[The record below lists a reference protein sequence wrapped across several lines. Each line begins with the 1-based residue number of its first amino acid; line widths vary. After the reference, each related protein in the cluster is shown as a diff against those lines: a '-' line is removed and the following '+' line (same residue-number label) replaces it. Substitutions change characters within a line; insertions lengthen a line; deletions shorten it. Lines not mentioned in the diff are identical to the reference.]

1 MHSRLH
7 QLLFILLTGQAL
19 AQAPA
24 PPPPAAGAAGTNPN
38 GYLLLRLKFALQLNR
53 ENMLQAAEPLTRSS
67 DAPLA
72 ATMVREA
79 FVQRFIT
86 GTGGV
91 LPFFRTAESMFH
103 PFGSDRA
110 QLSALIV
117 NGGTLPASHEDAAFR
132 TQVKQWLPAQA
143 VQATLLPGLE
153 PKSTGTGVAARYEFL
168 RALSSGADAQ
178 LVETNY
184 TTRYWNTAS
193 AGDART
199 YHKELGASLAAARR
213 LISTRLFSLGVSEWQ
228 DAGDAL
234 VPLAEIG
241 AGNAAFFTKAARET
255 REHADQRNSRSAWAL
270 ETLGEHLSISA
281 VKDGLQP
288 AQEVPWFVWLH
299 GNVPAL
305 RQRWLKESGIAR
317 DMFDTLERFSA
328 DHFGQM
334 YTLAKTHYYPLKPL
348 EETVFTRLLQ
358 PAAALRDSLKAR
370 AVLDDTTSGT
380 WIPAHR
386 ETIALNNLAA
396 GTGHQPA
403 YESASLQRLDFADAV
418 YRNLISPRS
427 AKISEINTH
436 IGSSLLDRLLREHLR
451 LYREV
456 EANEDAVE
464 KSLQR
469 MDPLIQHLRACARP
483 NVDMRNCAPLRSLL
497 EDLQQGVNEV
507 MDQLTPGATP
517 GTERKALVNK
527 FTLRFKRAIRLQ
539 GALSSL
545 VPEPK
550 AWVLGVCRQMRIRLF
565 ELAEEHDAAWATT
578 PGGGILR
585 WPAEQVQSKAGLAK
599 ELLTDRDFL
608 DLAEH
613 TQEIGSMIFN
623 ELLLPFVRVHGLFAT
638 LYAQDADSEV
648 YPKWLGKNRER
659 YTQVF
664 KALNTQE
671 SLDAKQAVFHLSS
684 RHLRMVGIDN
694 PWLGRAEH
702 FFAGQWSVNADL
714 ALFKRLLHESA
725 APEPGTLEEGLAPAG
740 HVPDLQAL
748 AMLALEHVPDTDLWP
763 ELPWID
769 HLVNAA
775 DRQRG
780 PFRTSTAAK
789 GNALPW
795 KALIG
800 SKPQALPFKFETP
813 EPSTAPVRRSVA
825 LPRLTL
831 LEKLVK
837 ASPNLEQWL
846 FISRSALFLPN
857 DAKLNNASTNPGDT
871 ITRADRLKCS
881 LGPQLIAALDSSGLS
896 DDLHVRILRALARL
910 DVSFGTLPP
919 PPALKDATTGDDTH
933 WLPAMAR
940 IDDSRARKPDLLP
953 ALNEIVEERRRME
966 AERLRTEPLSE
977 MEQAREDIDSML
989 GRPASAE
996 DPGARGTLLP
1006 VVNFSSIDR
1015 PTIARQFGRRLESL
1029 NDQTIRPYLRLR
1041 RAFEKLLSK
1050 TEPSKPGDEERLH
1063 RFFALLDYQLFFS
1076 RYDFTK
1082 GNGWL
1087 PLEREGDDVKTGKK
1101 VKWWPALTLMSIIT
1115 PGFLERCDHFTESVA
1130 KAGGKVHDM
1139 RLELMRLGEAECG
1152 LLKAICA
1159 EPVERADQMLD
1170 FHVRIEDEVIDL
1182 RRLCESKHE
1191 DQANAE
1197 GLASAAFAGAVQA
1210 MKQAPLLQS
1219 GPNDIAVRDR
1229 WFTRFDAGLSAQD
1242 NRDRPVACLADALS
1256 LAARCA
1262 DGDKTLPAK
1271 LRDASAL
1278 PHAQLLAAAPALGCR
1293 GLLGGGATPKV
1304 IAALLFEL
1312 VEHGAKERPEWRHF
1326 VDAALTSEDS
1336 HFAGDMLPVLS
1347 DLFFRPEDDPPRVVG
1362 EPPVTNIKRQRE
1374 GVQQIIG
1381 GWRSLLLQPV
1391 AKESDSRLAR
1401 ACRSQTADLLRPLM
1415 EGKVPERKECAY
1427 LLAPLDEFEKR
1438 GKQELAEPPMP
1449 FLQLVS
1455 WIESLGQPNDP
1466 QPIRRFL
1473 GTDEPEAKGGAKP

>member
-1 MHSRLH
+1 M
-7 QLLFILLTGQAL
+7 
-19 AQAPA
+19 
-24 PPPPAAGAAGTNPN
+24 
-38 GYLLLRLKFALQLNR
+38 
-53 ENMLQAAEPLTRSS
+53 
-67 DAPLA
+67 
-72 ATMVREA
+72 
-79 FVQRFIT
+79 
-86 GTGGV
+86 
-91 LPFFRTAESMFH
+91 
-103 PFGSDRA
+103 
-110 QLSALIV
+110 
-117 NGGTLPASHEDAAFR
+117 
-132 TQVKQWLPAQA
+132 
-143 VQATLLPGLE
+143 
-153 PKSTGTGVAARYEFL
+153 
-168 RALSSGADAQ
+168 
-178 LVETNY
+178 
-184 TTRYWNTAS
+184 
-193 AGDART
+193 
-199 YHKELGASLAAARR
+199 
-213 LISTRLFSLGVSEWQ
+213 
-228 DAGDAL
+228 
-234 VPLAEIG
+234 
-241 AGNAAFFTKAARET
+241 
-255 REHADQRNSRSAWAL
+255 
-270 ETLGEHLSISA
+270 
-281 VKDGLQP
+281 
-288 AQEVPWFVWLH
+288 
-299 GNVPAL
+299 
-305 RQRWLKESGIAR
+305 
-317 DMFDTLERFSA
+317 
-328 DHFGQM
+328 
-334 YTLAKTHYYPLKPL
+334 
-348 EETVFTRLLQ
+348 
-358 PAAALRDSLKAR
+358 
-370 AVLDDTTSGT
+370 
-380 WIPAHR
+380 
-386 ETIALNNLAA
+386 
-396 GTGHQPA
+396 
-403 YESASLQRLDFADAV
+403 
-418 YRNLISPRS
+418 
-427 AKISEINTH
+427 
-436 IGSSLLDRLLREHLR
+436 
-451 LYREV
+451 
-456 EANEDAVE
+456 
-464 KSLQR
+464 
-469 MDPLIQHLRACARP
+469 
-483 NVDMRNCAPLRSLL
+483 
-497 EDLQQGVNEV
+497 
-507 MDQLTPGATP
+507 
-517 GTERKALVNK
+517 
-527 FTLRFKRAIRLQ
+527 
-539 GALSSL
+539 
-545 VPEPK
+545 
-550 AWVLGVCRQMRIRLF
+550 
-565 ELAEEHDAAWATT
+565 
-578 PGGGILR
+578 
-585 WPAEQVQSKAGLAK
+585 
-599 ELLTDRDFL
+599 
-608 DLAEH
+608 
-613 TQEIGSMIFN
+613 
-623 ELLLPFVRVHGLFAT
+623 
-638 LYAQDADSEV
+638 
-648 YPKWLGKNRER
+648 
-659 YTQVF
+659 
-664 KALNTQE
+664 
-671 SLDAKQAVFHLSS
+671 
-684 RHLRMVGIDN
+684 
-694 PWLGRAEH
+694 
-702 FFAGQWSVNADL
+702 NADI

-725 APEPGTLEEGLAPAG
+725 APEPGTLEEGVAPAG
-740 HVPDLQAL
+740 HAPDLQAL

-763 ELPWID
+763 ELLWID

-800 SKPQALPFKFETP
+800 SKPQALPFQYDTP
-813 EPSTAPVRRSVA
+813 EPATAPVRRSEA

-837 ASPNLEQWL
+837 ASPTLEQWL

-896 DDLHVRILRALARL
+896 DDAHVRILRALARL

-919 PPALKDATTGDDTH
+919 PPALKEATTGDDTH

-953 ALNEIVEERRRME
+953 VLNEIVEERRRME

-977 MEQAREDIDSML
+977 LEQARSDIDAML
-989 GRPASAE
+989 GRSATSA

-1015 PTIARQFGRRLESL
+1015 PTIAREFGRRLDKL

-1115 PGFLERCDHFTESVA
+1115 PEFLDRCDHFTESMA

-1152 LLKAICA
+1152 LIKAICA
-1159 EPVERADQMLD
+1159 EPVERADQMLN
-1170 FHVRIEDEVIDL
+1170 FHVRIEHEVIDL
-1182 RRLCESKHE
+1182 RRLCESKHQDE
-1191 DQANAE
+1191 ANAE

-1242 NRDRPVACLADALS
+1242 NRDRPVACLADALT

-1304 IAALLFEL
+1304 IAALVFEL

-1336 HFAGDMLPVLS
+1336 AFAGDMLPVLS
-1347 DLFFRPEDDPPRVVG
+1347 DLFFRPEDDPPRVAG
-1362 EPPVTNIKRQRE
+1362 EPPVTNLKRQRE

-1381 GWRSLLLQPV
+1381 GWRTLLLQPV
-1391 AKESDSRLAR
+1391 AKEADSRLAR
-1401 ACRSQTADLLRPLM
+1401 ACRSHTAELLRPLM
-1415 EGKVPERKECAY
+1415 EGRVPERKECGY

-1438 GKQELAEPPMP
+1438 GKQELTEPPVQ

-1455 WIESLGQPNDP
+1455 WIEALGQPNDP

-1473 GTDEPEAKGGAKP
+1473 GTDEPEAQGGAKP